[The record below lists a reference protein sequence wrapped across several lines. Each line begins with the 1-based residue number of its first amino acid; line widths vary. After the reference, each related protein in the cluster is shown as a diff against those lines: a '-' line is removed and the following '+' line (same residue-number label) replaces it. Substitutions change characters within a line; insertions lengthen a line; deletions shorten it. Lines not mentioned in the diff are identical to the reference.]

1 MKVIMTM
8 AGLGARFKDAGYT
21 QEKYEIVFHGKPLFD
36 WALESLSAFR
46 DFEFIFIARDSPHVK
61 EFILERTDLLGFRKI
76 KIKTLTHLTRGQ
88 AETAALAS
96 EFFEPDDSMI
106 IYNTD
111 THVKPGTLR
120 PEQIKGNGWVPVFSA
135 SGDKWSFVE
144 ADVDGTVKRTTEKVR
159 VSDYCSIGLYYFDS
173 FQKFWK
179 LVGDLQAGNSN
190 KAKEWYIAPLYNEFI
205 RLGNEVY
212 FHEIP
217 KKQVMVLGTPE
228 DLIAAEKLAK

>member
-1 MKVIMTM
+1 MTM

-179 LVGDLQAGNSN
+179 LVEICKQATLTKQRNGTLRRFTTNSSDWGMKYTSMRFRRN
-190 KAKEWYIAPLYNEFI
+190 
-205 RLGNEVY
+205 RLWFWELLR
-212 FHEIP
+212 I
-217 KKQVMVLGTPE
+217 
-228 DLIAAEKLAK
+228 